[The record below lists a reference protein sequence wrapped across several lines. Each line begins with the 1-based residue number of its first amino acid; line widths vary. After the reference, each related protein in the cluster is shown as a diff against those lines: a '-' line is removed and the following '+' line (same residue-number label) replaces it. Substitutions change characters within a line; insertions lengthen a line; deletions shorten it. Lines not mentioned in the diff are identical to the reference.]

1 MNVKRIGLDLAKQV
15 FQIHG
20 VDKQEQVVLRK
31 QLRRHQML
39 NFFRNLPP
47 CLIGIEA
54 CSSAHYWARELLK
67 LGHTVKLMAPQF
79 VKPYVK
85 SNKNDANDAE
95 AICEAVSRPNMRFVA
110 IKTIEQQDIQAMHRI
125 RTSLIQQRTAKVNQ
139 IRGFL
144 AEYGIVVERSV
155 DKLRKALPLLLEDAE
170 NSLSFDFRVLLTGL
184 QQDLTAL
191 DDRVSELDKKYSR
204 SPAVIRRLKD
214 YNRSLELAQLPQ
226 QP

>member
-110 IKTIEQQDIQAMHRI
+110 LKPLNNKIFKQCI
-125 RTSLIQQRTAKVNQ
+125 
-139 IRGFL
+139 GF
-144 AEYGIVVERSV
+144 
-155 DKLRKALPLLLEDAE
+155 
-170 NSLSFDFRVLLTGL
+170 VLH
-184 QQDLTAL
+184 
-191 DDRVSELDKKYSR
+191 
-204 SPAVIRRLKD
+204 
-214 YNRSLELAQLPQ
+214 
-226 QP
+226 